1 MTKYDI
7 KCARRSLAET
17 DDVISPENTTLAT
30 NYSVHKGHT
39 FTVARSIYTPAH
51 KSLTIRK
58 KRDKNKSDNEIT
70 RGERERKKFSRQN
83 VQSSLMVLNV
93 TKRPLRK
100 QPNATSSQCCITLCR
115 AFYSMWGHIWPYYTV
130 APFDNWWKN
139 NQWPCT
145 WTKAYCRQYYLA
157 YWWLSRHWKIMF
169 FFSATRVKYPFVRV
183 HESDYYSH
191 VTFLCNSLKMFQ
203 VVTSTRV
210 RTLRMFSVMA
220 LAIKMKYKVITGFPD
235 TNFILA
241 FPCVLPDLLLASSNL
256 SDTIILFISFGH
268 ADRDNRYLK
277 HRVGC

>member
-30 NYSVHKGHT
+30 NYSFHKGHT
-39 FTVARSIYTPAH
+39 FTVARSIYTPVH
-51 KSLTIRK
+51 KSEK
-58 KRDKNKSDNEIT
+58 KHDKNKSDNETT

-100 QPNATSSQCCITLCR
+100 QPSATSSQCRITLCC

-139 NQWPCT
+139 NQWPCS

-169 FFSATRVKYPFVRV
+169 FFLSHSCQIPVCTRAWQPLSRDFSMKQLKNVSIGNFYKSSHVKNVLSDGAGHKNEIQSNHWIPRHKLYPGISVCFTGPFV
-183 HESDYYSH
+183 
-191 VTFLCNSLKMFQ
+191 SLLKF
-203 VVTSTRV
+203 
-210 RTLRMFSVMA
+210 
-220 LAIKMKYKVITGFPD
+220 KW
-235 TNFILA
+235 
-241 FPCVLPDLLLASSNL
+241 PCW
-256 SDTIILFISFGH
+256 TW
-268 ADRDNRYLK
+268 
-277 HRVGC
+277 